1 MENEHN
7 EGVRKVTR
15 QSWKPARSLLI
26 LRGVW
31 NSVYTCIK
39 IALAALATVVLILVV
54 CMLAFVGILADYL
67 ENDILPNSEVVMDDF
82 DQSGNTVMYYVDANG
97 EIQVLQRL
105 HANTN

>member
-1 MENEHN
+1 MENERN
-7 EGVRKVTR
+7 ERVRKVVR

-31 NSVYTCIK
+31 NAVYTGIK
-39 IALAALATVVLILVV
+39 IALAALATVLLILVV

-82 DQSGNTVMYYVDANG
+82 DQSGNSVMYYVDANG
-97 EIQVLQRL
+97 
-105 HANTN
+105 